1 MVCRSISSL
10 RPGATSSTY
19 LKADL
24 ARWWSVTVSL
34 LSAIVVV
41 VVVGGGGGVCCGGA
55 KGYAL
60 SMVVLT
66 KQEIVGFDDGRDV
79 FFECMGSCTIPSS
92 PSLCCTIP

>member
-34 LSAIVVV
+34 LSAIVVGV
-41 VVVGGGGGVCCGGA
+41 VVIVCCDGG
-55 KGYAL
+55 KGDAL

-66 KQEIVGFDDGRDV
+66 KQMMIAGLDD
-79 FFECMGSCTIPSS
+79 
-92 PSLCCTIP
+92 